1 MERLSYLE
9 KRPDTLLS
17 TLSCRVVRNSITG
30 LSEMV
35 SDKLQHEDLPLM
47 LEINTL
53 HMIQGSQNGI

>member
-17 TLSCRVVRNSITG
+17 TLGCRAVRNSITR
-30 LSEMV
+30 LSGMV

-53 HMIQGSQNGI
+53 YMIQGSQNGI